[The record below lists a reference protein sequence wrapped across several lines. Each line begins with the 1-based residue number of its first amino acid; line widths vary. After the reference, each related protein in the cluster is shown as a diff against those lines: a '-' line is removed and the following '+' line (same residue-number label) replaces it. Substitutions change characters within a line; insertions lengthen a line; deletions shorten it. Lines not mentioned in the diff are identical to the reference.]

1 MLARIR
7 NHQRFANACAM
18 TPKRIP
24 LVVTVAWFL
33 FWGLMVSVAVQDY
46 VRDGGHQLWQPV
58 LWESSS
64 MVAATILLA
73 IQRHF
78 TLRYNYLLAKPL
90 RWFALQA
97 AWLPLYYLTFVP
109 IAFGIRHGVYRLAG
123 DVYTHGP
130 WPEIFVYESI
140 KLTVF
145 VGMFVLIR
153 FGILSYVQMLEE
165 KLRVERANGL
175 LRQAQL
181 QRLAQQM
188 QPHFLFNALNT
199 ISSLMH
205 TDVQRADATL
215 IQLADVLRTTL
226 DMSDLHEAPLA
237 TELRLAQ
244 GYARVMQERVSIDWQ
259 LDDNALACS
268 VPVMSIQ
275 PLLENI
281 FKHTVEQRRAP
292 TAITVTATIE
302 QGALLVRLDDDS
314 GTLAPDGK
322 ADGRQGIGLANLRE
336 RLAVLYDGRASLE
349 LTQLAPLGVRADMRL
364 PCGS

>member
-1 MLARIR
+1 LQEYAIISALQTPARAAHVVKTHHHRCRRCLAAVLDADGVGRR
-7 NHQRFANACAM
+7 
-18 TPKRIP
+18 P
-24 LVVTVAWFL
+24 
-33 FWGLMVSVAVQDY
+33 GLPA
-46 VRDGGHQLWQPV
+46 P
-58 LWESSS
+58 
-64 MVAATILLA
+64 
-73 IQRHF
+73 
-78 TLRYNYLLAKPL
+78 YNYLLARPG

-97 AWLPLYYLTFVP
+97 AWLPVYYIAFVP

-123 DVYTHGP
+123 AEYTHGP
-130 WPEIFVYESI
+130 WGEVFIYESI

-153 FGILSYVQMLEE
+153 FGILSYIQMLEE
-165 KLRVERANGL
+165 KLRVEKANAL

-226 DMSDLHEAPLA
+226 DVSDLHEAPLA

-244 GYARVMQERVSIDWQ
+244 GYARVMQERYAERVEIAWHIAGDT
-259 LDDNALACS
+259 LDCT

-281 FKHTVEQRRAP
+281 FKHTVEKRRQP
-292 TAITVTATIE
+292 TRISITIARDA
-302 QGALLVRLDDDS
+302 GALLVRLDDDT
-314 GTLAPDGK
+314 GTLAPSPT
-322 ADGRQGIGLANLRE
+322 AGIGLSNLRE
-336 RLAVLYDGRASLE
+336 RLAVLYGERASLT
-349 LTQLAPLGVRADMRL
+349 LAQLDPAGVRADLRL
-364 PCGS
+364 PCAS